1 MPLTKEEKKSRRKEK
16 RLREEAIRQLME
28 KELVPLS
35 TASSLNVETSVYRK
49 DKKESGKREATQPV
63 QVDNAENAGTN
74 STEAHEPADGEDVFM
89 IDVNPATADRKN
101 PHAQSE
107 DEDMED
113 GGALLQPGYTA
124 PPSGNNRVVRRR
136 LNLIDRERARIQKR
150 LGVKEGSNENSQ
162 KVQELLNKFI
172 ETYDAKAEQREVR
185 KNERKRKESIRLRCR
200 GGKTLDK
207 RGLRN

>member
-1 MPLTKEEKKSRRKEK
+1 MPLTKEERKARRKEK

-28 KELVPLS
+28 KELGPSS
-35 TASSLNVETSVYRK
+35 TTSSLDMETVVDHK
-49 DKKESGKREATQPV
+49 DKKKHDKRRATQPV
-63 QVDNAENAGTN
+63 EVDKSENAGAN
-74 STEAHEPADGEDVFM
+74 STEAHDPADGEDVLM
-89 IDVNPATADRKN
+89 IDVNPTPANRKKL
-101 PHAQSE
+101 HAQSE

-124 PPSGNNRVVRRR
+124 PPSGKNRVVRRR

-150 LGVKEGSNENSQ
+150 IGVKEGSDE

-185 KNERKRKESIRLRCR
+185 KNERNRKESIRLRCR
-200 GGKTLDK
+200 GGKALEK
-207 RGLRN
+207 RGSRN